1 MTSQLSPIN
10 ARTAELIAER
20 RASLDATGEWD
31 GPFAVHM
38 ILHNIERGNA
48 KALARWLIEI
58 ERGEA
63 TYTPEERHKY
73 SWLHRAANELLLKAT

>member
-1 MTSQLSPIN
+1 
-10 ARTAELIAER
+10 
-20 RASLDATGEWD
+20 
-31 GPFAVHM
+31 M